1 MEYVNCNF
9 CQNNNTKL
17 LFLQKDKF
25 NITND
30 NFSIVQC
37 QNCGLIYIN
46 PRPTQ
51 EEIIKFYPDT
61 YSWKETLTADTFFTK
76 IIRKLEKLY
85 REHLLRYE
93 VKKSIKFTK
102 KKKGK
107 ILDIGCGAGDRL
119 NLFRKYGF
127 DSYGTEITNMADYAK
142 DFFGLNVIKKDLLEA
157 NLPDDFFDIITMYN
171 VIEHVPN
178 PGDIIKESY
187 RILKKNGF
195 LVIQTPNISCLQFIF
210 LKNKWTV
217 IDPPRH
223 LYYFS
228 DLILKKELE
237 KNKFKITKIDH
248 FFNWWHPPTIVISL
262 FPSLDPQISWLQ
274 EKNRGNPIV
283 KRLCWIFWTLTLP
296 IITFFESFFKKGAII
311 TIYAKK
317 Y

>member
-25 NITND
+25 KITND
-30 NFSIVQC
+30 EFNIVRC
-37 QNCGLIYIN
+37 QNCGLIYVN

-61 YSWKETLTADTFFTK
+61 YSWKETLVANSFFIK
-76 IIRKLEKLY
+76 IIRKLEKFY
-85 REHLLRYE
+85 RDHLLRYE
-93 VKKSIKFTK
+93 VNKTIKSIR

-107 ILDIGCGAGDRL
+107 VLDLGCGAGDRL

-127 DSYGTEITNMADYAK
+127 DSYGTDITDMADYAK

-157 NLPDDFFDIITMYN
+157 NLPDDFFDIITMQN
-171 VIEHVPN
+171 VIEHVSN
-178 PGDIIKESY
+178 PQNIIKECY

-195 LVIQTPNISCLQFIF
+195 LVIQTPNINCLQFKF

-237 KNKFKITKIDH
+237 KNKFKVTNID
-248 FFNWWHPPTIVISL
+248 
-262 FPSLDPQISWLQ
+262 
-274 EKNRGNPIV
+274 
-283 KRLCWIFWTLTLP
+283 
-296 IITFFESFFKKGAII
+296 
-311 TIYAKK
+311 
-317 Y
+317 